1 MEKEKYFQQTLLEK
15 PLYPRPEQSFLSL
28 CYTPKLN
35 LKQLLVSNEA
45 TKIFK
50 KIPST
55 KFLCP

>member
-45 TKIFK
+45 TKIF
-50 KIPST
+50 
-55 KFLCP
+55 